1 VENAFLHAARI
12 NLFGVRK
19 TERDARKRGRDR
31 RWDSRM
37 VRAIPL
43 TGGYLHI
50 ARSGATVVP
59 RSRVRALGFNAR
71 SVAARFLPQRAASVL
86 RIVGSSPKRA

>member
-1 VENAFLHAARI
+1 MQEVE
-12 NLFGVRK
+12 GG
-19 TERDARKRGRDR
+19 E
-31 RWDSRM
+31 DSRM

-43 TGGYLHI
+43 TGGLIHI

-71 SVAARFLPQRAASVL
+71 SALPHASSRKEQPPFLE
-86 RIVGSSPKRA
+86 